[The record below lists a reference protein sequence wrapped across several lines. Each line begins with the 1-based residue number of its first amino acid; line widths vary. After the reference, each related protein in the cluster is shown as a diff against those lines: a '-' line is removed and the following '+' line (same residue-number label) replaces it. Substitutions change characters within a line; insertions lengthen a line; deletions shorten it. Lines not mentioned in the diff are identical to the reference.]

1 MIGGSGTVLT
11 SIGGLAASHT
21 ADTVAGDVAGAVTE
35 VVSATGA
42 TEAGWGPA
50 GWGPG
55 VQLLVPVREGVV
67 HRGSV

>member
-1 MIGGSGTVLT
+1 MRMIGGSGTVLT

-42 TEAGWGPA
+42 TEAA